1 MKYNK
6 LVRDKIAEDIAKT
19 GKTISYRVL
28 TDEEYKT
35 ALEEKLDEEVIEFHE
50 SKSIEELADIIE
62 VLNATIKANGYNRF
76 KVFIARIKKKLS
88 KGGFNKRV
96 YLENVKEDDGIVVF
110 TSDEETFESKG
121 HPSPGVPFYL
131 TYS

>member
-62 VLNATIKANGYNRF
+62 VLNATIMANGYNRF

-110 TSDEETFESKG
+110 TSDEETF
-121 HPSPGVPFYL
+121 
-131 TYS
+131 